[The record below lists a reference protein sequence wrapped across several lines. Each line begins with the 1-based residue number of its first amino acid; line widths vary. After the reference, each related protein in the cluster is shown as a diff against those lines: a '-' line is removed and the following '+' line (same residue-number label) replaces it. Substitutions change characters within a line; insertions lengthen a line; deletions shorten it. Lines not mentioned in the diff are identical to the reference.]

1 MKKTSIALLATV
13 VFLISINGSAQDA
26 FYSPR
31 LDKVWTSPAGLNV
44 PESSFYNQADKTIYV
59 SNIVGMHNIKDNE
72 GYISKLN
79 EKGEFIEKEWVKGLN
94 APKGLACTKTK
105 LYVTDIDRV
114 VEVDLSNGNIT
125 KTYAN
130 AKSKSLNDVTVAA
143 DGRVFISDSGGNC
156 IFYVGKDSLE
166 VFLESDQLER
176 MNGIYANNNLL
187 YLGSK
192 DNFISVDRKTKAI
205 KILAEKTGY
214 LDGIEMVGSNKFVTS
229 DFQGKVQ
236 LIEPGKGIEN
246 LVNTIGIKVNAADL
260 GYIPSLKL
268 LLVPTFYDNKIVAF
282 RLKL

>member
-1 MKKTSIALLATV
+1 MKSTLITLLVTAT
-13 VFLISINGSAQDA
+13 FLISNNISAQEA
-26 FYSPR
+26 FFSPK
-31 LDKVWTSPAGLNV
+31 LEKVWTSPEGLNV
-44 PESSFYNQADKTIYV
+44 PESSFYNASDKTIYV
-59 SNIVGMHNIKDNE
+59 SNIVGMHNIKDNV

-105 LYVTDIDRV
+105 LFVTDIDRV
-114 VEVDLSNGNIT
+114 VEIDLANGKIT

-130 AKSKSLNDVTVAA
+130 AKSKSLNDVTVSA

-176 MNGIYANNNLL
+176 MNGIYAYDNLL

-192 DNFISVDRKTKAI
+192 DNFISVNQKTKAI
-205 KILAEKTGY
+205 NILAEKTGY
-214 LDGIEMVGSNKFVTS
+214 LDGIEMVGKNKFVTS

-260 GYIPSLKL
+260 GYIPSQKL
-268 LLVPTFYDNKIVAF
+268 LLVPTFYDNKVVAF
-282 RLKL
+282 KLKL